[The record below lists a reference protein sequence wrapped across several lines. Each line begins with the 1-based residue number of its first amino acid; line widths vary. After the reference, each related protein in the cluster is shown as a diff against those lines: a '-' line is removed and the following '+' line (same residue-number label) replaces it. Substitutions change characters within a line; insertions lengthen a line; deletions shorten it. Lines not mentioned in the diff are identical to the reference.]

1 MASEPAAEP
10 TPIGSNRWGRGI
22 LLALCVKYIAETGAS
37 GLAMFHLLLSIVL
50 AALPQEVEIG
60 AILDGTSEIGILQM
74 ANMLEAIEKAIE
86 RLSLA
91 IAEASDGLQ
100 TIGTPLEPLQLLK
113 NAYVRSALPT
123 RLAYCHIT
131 LRIWQL
137 AMEEVNSHVSM
148 NELIGDSPLGMV
160 GHIAYAKA
168 LCYDCIVHK
177 TPQPVDIDALEN
189 IWLIV
194 ALPMTMINA
203 LIDDTEIDWEVPL
216 ALTIQQKLSAVV
228 LGLSTNWHIVVPK
241 SLATCYGG
249 FQAQVNAHCEEV
261 PCVVDDGTH
270 GDIDPRHHSDGAGT
284 NSTACHANPQ
294 HDDIF
299 KALRHT
305 WSSRLSASGL
315 VPKIVTALSS
325 GNKTPPLTQKELQ
338 PFLEDIRLFL
348 HVTCDVTWQSLMQV
362 DEGQPCRLNLWHAS
376 RSSLRR
382 TGALRYCLQ
391 TRASFA
397 SDIGAAFISASHST
411 LVPALVRLTH
421 RFWWVSHSALIYVDD
436 ILGLLEKSSAP
447 LMASL
452 LVVLLQILRV
462 PMSWHKQSQTLSP
475 GCLDRLAALAGS
487 SPAVL
492 RLA

>member
-1 MASEPAAEP
+1 
-10 TPIGSNRWGRGI
+10 
-22 LLALCVKYIAETGAS
+22 
-37 GLAMFHLLLSIVL
+37 MFHLLLSIVL

-203 LIDDTEIDWEVPL
+203 LIDDTEIDWATVLPCGQINRGFSIESALLKLSHWARHGHLETYWSEPIGLIAWRPTKAQLAPQPKPEGKEGLTNWHNQSYVASSTLTIEEVPL

-228 LGLSTNWHIVVPK
+228 LGLSTNWNH
-241 SLATCYGG
+241 
-249 FQAQVNAHCEEV
+249 
-261 PCVVDDGTH
+261 
-270 GDIDPRHHSDGAGT
+270 
-284 NSTACHANPQ
+284 
-294 HDDIF
+294 
-299 KALRHT
+299 
-305 WSSRLSASGL
+305 
-315 VPKIVTALSS
+315 
-325 GNKTPPLTQKELQ
+325 
-338 PFLEDIRLFL
+338 
-348 HVTCDVTWQSLMQV
+348 
-362 DEGQPCRLNLWHAS
+362 
-376 RSSLRR
+376 
-382 TGALRYCLQ
+382 
-391 TRASFA
+391 
-397 SDIGAAFISASHST
+397 
-411 LVPALVRLTH
+411 
-421 RFWWVSHSALIYVDD
+421 
-436 ILGLLEKSSAP
+436 
-447 LMASL
+447 
-452 LVVLLQILRV
+452 
-462 PMSWHKQSQTLSP
+462 
-475 GCLDRLAALAGS
+475 
-487 SPAVL
+487 
-492 RLA
+492 